1 MTWPNFS
8 PTAAR
13 GQWNQLLVNHPL
25 QKNLKLF
32 IHLDSLWQVYAFH
45 WGWPTFCAFLVLCFV
60 KCQGLWWMCGLCPQV
75 HFKSNLLPFL
85 FPSVHGVTFSSRRKK
100 KDLNKVHQN
109 FVLGEDFAQVP
120 LHTHLAMH
128 VSLRH
133 TYIHAQTHRGSSLFL
148 ESLGKLF
155 II

>member
-45 WGWPTFCAFLVLCFV
+45 WGWPTFCAHFWYYALSNVKGYDECVDFVPKYILNPIFCLSCFPQSMELLSRVGEKRRIWTKCTRILYWGRILHKCLCTLTWQCMYHSDTHTSMP
-60 KCQGLWWMCGLCPQV
+60 K
-75 HFKSNLLPFL
+75 HTEALLY
-85 FPSVHGVTFSSRRKK
+85 S
-100 KDLNKVHQN
+100 
-109 FVLGEDFAQVP
+109 
-120 LHTHLAMH
+120 
-128 VSLRH
+128 
-133 TYIHAQTHRGSSLFL
+133 
-148 ESLGKLF
+148 
-155 II
+155 